1 MKKAIKCIN
10 HPKILNLNTERKEN
24 KIMNKVY
31 IVSIQE
37 HHSWRIAFVSGDIEK
52 VKNFLRTA
60 YKLNDEDVTYL
71 IEWKELYNVFTDSKL
86 ILDEIELDKVP
97 DWI

>member
-1 MKKAIKCIN
+1 M
-10 HPKILNLNTERKEN
+10 E
-24 KIMNKVY
+24 KVY
-31 IVSIQE
+31 IISIQE
-37 HHSWRIAFVSGDIEK
+37 RHSWRIVFVSGDFEN

-86 ILDEIELDKVP
+86 TLEEIELDK
-97 DWI
+97 DYSKIEF